1 MDTDKNEDPTDLS
14 ILSTEECELLDH
26 AVASAIDVRIER
38 GREAKAAGAKDEEV
52 LLTLGGTF
60 VDLRYGD
67 TMMINGK
74 VRMRFEPKSGRR
86 ARFSIEAPED
96 VSISL
101 IRPARGV

>member
-1 MDTDKNEDPTDLS
+1 
-14 ILSTEECELLDH
+14 
-26 AVASAIDVRIER
+26 
-38 GREAKAAGAKDEEV
+38 
-52 LLTLGGTF
+52 
-60 VDLRYGD
+60 
-67 TMMINGK
+67 MINGK